1 MWCSESASSTDFSL
15 WGSVVRG
22 FARTC
27 ARWVGRGLKYSAG
40 GLGELVGRI
49 SGPGAG
55 GEDPQTEV
63 CATEG
68 RAARECFLFVAF
80 AFLFGVAPAR
90 ATTYFVAAGGSDS
103 NNGTT
108 SATAWQTVAKVNG
121 ATFLPGDSILF
132 NRGDAWYGTSL
143 VVPSSGSSGA
153 PITFGA
159 YGVGA
164 NPMPKGSTFLN
175 TGGFTLAPNLIA
187 TVFSLHDS
195 GTFSNDSLT
204 RNWREQIGHV
214 QITNSVISLTVT
226 VTASPSA
233 ALNITG
239 AAIGPVSAA
248 PNTSAMTRITWGGGN
263 NGTTV
268 GAGTSATS
276 DVIAYS
282 LDNSVDQIV
291 AIYTTARNVE
301 YYGNNNTT
309 LWSDNTAADQSQS
322 ANVTGLGFASGGN
335 SVVGA
340 ITGTIQTA
348 VTYRAALGTAPVAV
362 WENGALLLSKNS
374 QSAVE
379 AAAGSWFYD
388 GTFLYLHASDSS
400 NVATNG
406 KTYSY
411 VTASSP
417 SFIAWDNG
425 KSWLISIRSTN
436 RKLTIRVRRRSEDCT
451 SREATASCAI
461 YRCTICIAIR

>member
-1 MWCSESASSTDFSL
+1 
-15 WGSVVRG
+15 V
-22 FARTC
+22 
-27 ARWVGRGLKYSAG
+27 
-40 GLGELVGRI
+40 
-49 SGPGAG
+49 
-55 GEDPQTEV
+55 
-63 CATEG
+63 
-68 RAARECFLFVAF
+68 
-80 AFLFGVAPAR
+80 
-90 ATTYFVAAGGSDS
+90 
-103 NNGTT
+103 
-108 SATAWQTVAKVNG
+108 
-121 ATFLPGDSILF
+121 
-132 NRGDAWYGTSL
+132 
-143 VVPSSGSSGA
+143 
-153 PITFGA
+153 
-159 YGVGA
+159 
-164 NPMPKGSTFLN
+164 
-175 TGGFTLAPNLIA
+175 
-187 TVFSLHDS
+187 
-195 GTFSNDSLT
+195 T

-239 AAIGPVSAA
+239 AAIGPVTTA
-248 PNTSAMTRITWGGGN
+248 PNTGAMTRITWGGGN

-276 DVIAYS
+276 DVITYS

-379 AAAGSWFYD
+379 AAAGS
-388 GTFLYLHASDSS
+388 A
-400 NVATNG
+400 A
-406 KTYSY
+406 
-411 VTASSP
+411 
-417 SFIAWDNG
+417 G
-425 KSWLISIRSTN
+425 KSSAGEHTRGT
-436 RKLTIRVRRRSEDCT
+436 
-451 SREATASCAI
+451 
-461 YRCTICIAIR
+461 